1 MSAGNETGGIDD
13 LPRVIPIFPLPGV
26 MLLPRGRLP
35 LNIFEPRYLQMT
47 QDAMASHRLV
57 GMIQP
62 ADPSAKLDAPEVYLV
77 GCAGRITSFSETPDN
92 RFLIALTGVC
102 RFAITREL
110 EADGLLYRRVS
121 ADYSRFAGDLPDPAP
136 LTVDRGRLTRA
147 DILLS
152 QIRRRSAGIAGGL
165 ERFFAIAG
173 ALVLLA
179 MTAGAWPDF
188 VRAFRTGEFVGVEGI
203 YTLPISPV
211 KFIVVLGAVT
221 AALSFLAVLGQRRD
235 GQSRA
240 TGAWLAAALAVAV
253 TAVVVVSAWNL
264 ELSDRAIGALA
275 IGAVLTF
282 IALGMPIAIA
292 LLGVGFAG
300 LGLLKRDFGIA
311 TDTLSLAA
319 QGTISEYVFATVPL
333 FVLMGLFVSVSEI
346 GRDSFRAAQQ
356 VFGRIRGGLGVAT
369 VAANSVFAAI
379 TGISIASAAIF
390 SKIAVPEMVERGY
403 TAKFAVGLTA
413 GSSVLGMLIPPS
425 LLLIIYGVIAEVSIG
440 GLFLAAIV
448 PGVILAAAFAIAVLV
463 MARFWPGFVGH
474 IQREEASVPRA
485 GRWDSLTAV
494 FPVAALILLV
504 LGGIYGGIFTP
515 TEAGAAGAFAALCIA
530 LLRRR
535 LTWPGLWDV
544 MRETGQVTVTILF
557 LIISASTFSRML
569 ALTGLPGDMAGY
581 LAGLG
586 LGLAGFLSGYLVLLI
601 VLGTVLDST
610 SILLIL
616 LPLALPVVTEL
627 GGNLIWFG
635 VVTVIGVEIGLMTPP
650 LGLSVYVIKSSLN
663 DPDISLGAIFA
674 GSFPFV
680 LITFAVTVLLM
691 AFPGLS
697 LLFLS

>member
-1 MSAGNETGGIDD
+1 MKACAKVFNRLIQWMNGAGVVWVFALTFLIC
-13 LPRVIPIFPLPGV
+13 
-26 MLLPRGRLP
+26 
-35 LNIFEPRYLQMT
+35 
-47 QDAMASHRLV
+47 
-57 GMIQP
+57 
-62 ADPSAKLDAPEVYLV
+62 ADI
-77 GCAGRITSFSETPDN
+77 AGRTLFDRPLQAVPEIVALS
-92 RFLIALTGVC
+92 LIACVFLQLA
-102 RFAITREL
+102 FAV
-110 EADGLLYRRVS
+110 DG
-121 ADYSRFAGDLPDPAP
+121 A
-136 LTVDRGRLTRA
+136 RLTRA

-165 ERFFAIAG
+165 ERFFALAG

-188 VRAFRTGEFVGVEGI
+188 VRAFRTSEFVGVEGI
-203 YTLPISPV
+203 YTLPIAPI

-569 ALTGLPGDMAGY
+569 ALTGLPSDMAGS

-635 VVTVIGVEIGLMTPP
+635 IVTVIGVEIGLMTPP

-697 LLFLS
+697 LLFL